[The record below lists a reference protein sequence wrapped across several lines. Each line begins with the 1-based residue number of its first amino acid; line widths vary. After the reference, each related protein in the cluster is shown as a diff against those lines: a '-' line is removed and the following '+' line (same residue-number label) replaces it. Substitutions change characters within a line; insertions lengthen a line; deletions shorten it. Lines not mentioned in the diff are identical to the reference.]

1 LQLQNCT
8 TTATYDV
15 TDVVAAA
22 KDEEVKEEV
31 EEVEE
36 DDDAKQLQRRFP

>member
-8 TTATYDV
+8 TATYDV
-15 TDVVAAA
+15 AEVVAAA
-22 KDEEVKEEV
+22 EQQQQQRDEDED
-31 EEVEE
+31 